1 MARFFTACADAP
13 YSRKFLLENLER
25 SMDMLLKAF
34 SGSRTPLKVL
44 EQCVSVLGLDHG
56 DEMGKTLEKIRK
68 PEIQTGID
76 KGREL
81 LEANLAIRNLFK
93 EQV

>member
-1 MARFFTACADAP
+1 MLLAVP

-34 SGSRTPLKVL
+34 SGSRTPSKVL

-76 KGREL
+76 KGKEL
-81 LEANLAIRNLFK
+81 LEANMSIRKLFMK
-93 EQV
+93 